1 MNNKAWKYLGIAG
14 IVIMLIVIA
23 VLGWLVVRGSQSVIV
38 SAPADETGLFEDQ
51 PSFVLAGER
60 GNGRTLIIPSGK
72 QIDVACEAEDEI
84 LALSIPAGGSGSAGT
99 LSCVVG
105 ENPTA
110 TPSPTDEPEPT
121 PTDEPEPTETA
132 VPPTPN
138 PTAVGS
144 LPLCSDHDPEAWH
157 GLVAEDGSCHYNH
170 THGDDIFSAE
180 FADYPAWP
188 FSQTIS
194 YPHQTPNENELK
206 HAGYKNY
213 GFSTPDED
221 CVILKNIPG
230 VDGCVVG
237 GRIQLHVV
245 GGAKGLGVR
254 FHSFYAQFR
263 IRNDDGS
270 FGYVGTGGW
279 SDFGVLHCTYK
290 QAHCPLDS
298 DPNSFNLNQPP
309 YRAGRVG
316 VGDGVSQW
324 NSGCHNSNQQPCDHN
339 QVASYDW
346 VTFDDW
352 GGVNRDD
359 LTELLFSDDPE
370 RNHST
375 LRFYEFIVITPAE
388 LGNGRI
394 NHEGFTDL
402 TGAIDASCTEAGAE
416 CVPLFIEN
424 VDGGMHAFR
433 EIVGTSGQPPQDRYY
448 REFDVSPA
456 GESWI
461 EYPN

>member
-1 MNNKAWKYLGIAG
+1 MKNGKYKRYLIGGGVVLLLFI
-14 IVIMLIVIA
+14 IVALVILLIQAQRSI
-23 VLGWLVVRGSQSVIV
+23 IV
-38 SAPADETGLFEDQ
+38 SAPTGTGDNSDLFGDV
-51 PSFVLAGER
+51 PGMVLAGDR
-60 GNGRTLIIPSGK
+60 DGNGRTLLIPSGK
-72 QIDVACEAEDEI
+72 QIGVACEEDDEI
-84 LALSIPAGGSGSAGT
+84 LVLSIPAGGSGSAGT
-99 LSCVVG
+99 LSCVKVD
-105 ENPTA
+105 PTA

-121 PTDEPEPTETA
+121 PTDEPTA
-132 VPPTPN
+132 VPPTPE

-144 LPLCSDHDPEAWH
+144 LPLCAEHDDNAWH
-157 GLVAEDGSCHYNH
+157 GLVSEDGACHYGH
-170 THGDDIFSAE
+170 THGDDIFSDA

-188 FSQTIS
+188 FAQTIS

-206 HAGYKNY
+206 HAGYKDY
-213 GFSTPDED
+213 GFSTPNDD

-237 GRIQLHVV
+237 GRIQFHVV

-254 FHSFYAQFR
+254 FHSFYAQFK

-279 SDFGVLHCTYK
+279 SDFGILHCTYK
-290 QAHCPLDS
+290 QAHCALDS
-298 DPNSFNLNQPP
+298 DPDSFNLTQPP

-324 NSGCHNSNQQPCDHN
+324 NNGCHNSTQVPCDYN
-339 QVASYDW
+339 QIASYDW

-352 GGVNRDD
+352 GGVNPDD
-359 LTELLFSDDPE
+359 LAELLFSDDPE

-375 LRFYEFIVITPAE
+375 LRFYEFIVITPPE

-394 NHEGFTDL
+394 NYEGFTDL
-402 TGAIDASCTEAGAE
+402 TGTIDASCTAAGPE
-416 CVPLFIEN
+416 CVPLLIEN
-424 VDGGMHAFR
+424 VDAGMHAFR
-433 EIVGTSGQPPQDRYY
+433 EVVGTSGQPPQDRYY